1 MAEEHKNYIGGK
13 WVPADAGETFESRN
27 PANRDEVLGEFPR
40 SGASEVDAAVRAAR
54 DAYLDWLLT
63 PVPERG
69 DYLMRA
75 GLLLEQRK
83 EELSELMTREMGKT
97 LKESRGDVQEGIDFL
112 HYMSGEGRRFFGHT
126 MPSELR
132 NKFSMTVRHPI
143 GVVGLITPWN
153 FPIAIP
159 IWKIAPAIVAG
170 CCSVFKPAEDTPLLA
185 TLLVQIFDE
194 VGLPPG
200 VLNLVHGMG
209 EEAGAA
215 VVDHPDV
222 RAVSFTG
229 SLEVGRMINEKCGR
243 LMKRCSL
250 ELGSK
255 NVLIVMPDAELDLA
269 VEAAAWGAF
278 ATSGQR
284 CTATSRLVVHDG
296 IRGEFTERLL
306 DRVKGMKVGSGLEPD
321 VELAPVI
328 NERQKQ
334 RVLEYIEVGKK
345 EGARVLTGGEELTG
359 DGYDKGNFI
368 SPTVFD
374 DMTPDMRIA
383 QEEIFGPVT
392 GIIRTDDVDEA
403 IRIANSVEYGL
414 SAAIYT
420 HDITN
425 VFKAV
430 QQLEFGIVYVNAPTI
445 GAEVQLPFGGMKN
458 TGNGHREAGPQ
469 ALDEF
474 TEWKAVSVDFSGKVQ
489 KAQGIE

>member
-1 MAEEHKNYIGGK
+1 MADEHLNFIGGK
-13 WVPADAGETFESRN
+13 WVPAASGQTFESRN
-27 PANRDEVLGEFPR
+27 PADRDEVVGVFPR
-40 SGASEVDAAVRAAR
+40 SGPDDVAKAVEAANE
-54 DAYLDWLLT
+54 AYGDWMAT
-63 PVPERG
+63 PVPVRS
-69 DYLMRA
+69 DYLLRA
-75 GLLLEQRK
+75 GLVLEKRK

-112 HYMSGEGRRFFGHT
+112 FYMAGEGRRFFGHT
-126 MPSELR
+126 MPSELK

-143 GVVGLITPWN
+143 GVMGLITPWN

-159 IWKIAPAIVAG
+159 IWKIAPMVVSG
-170 CCSVFKPAEDTPLLA
+170 CTGVFKPAEDTPLLA
-185 TLLVQIFDE
+185 TLLVQVFEE

-200 VLNLVHGMG
+200 VLNLVHGYG
-209 EEAGAA
+209 EDAGAPL
-215 VVDHPDV
+215 VEDPGV
-222 RAVSFTG
+222 RGISFTG
-229 SLEVGRMINEKCGR
+229 SLEVGRMINERCGR

-255 NVLIVMPDAELDLA
+255 NVLIVMPDADLDLA

-284 CTATSRLVVHDG
+284 CTATSRIVVHDAA
-296 IRGEFTERLL
+296 RKDFTDGLL
-306 DRVKGMKVGSGLEPD
+306 RRVSGMKVGSGLDPQ

-328 NERQKQ
+328 NEKQKQ
-334 RVLEYIEVGKK
+334 RVLEYIEIGKK
-345 EGARVLTGGEELTG
+345 EGATLLTGGNELTG

-368 SPTVFD
+368 APTVFD

-403 IRIANSVEYGL
+403 IRIANSTQYGL
-414 SAAIYT
+414 SASIYT

-425 VFKAV
+425 VFRAI
-430 QQLEFGIVYVNAPTI
+430 QRLEFGIVYVNAPTI
-445 GAEVQLPFGGMKN
+445 GAEIQLPFGGMKS

-489 KAQGIE
+489 KAQGID